1 MCTLYWEL
9 IVGVILALPFRAL
22 FYEIFHI
29 FLSLSLCLTFLLI
42 LLVVVL

>member
-1 MCTLYWEL
+1 MCTLYCEL

-22 FYEIFHI
+22 FYEIGVTF
-29 FLSLSLCLTFLLI
+29 FSLCLSLTFLLI